1 VVDNQPLVMD
11 FSIPVNQKLDL
22 NLVESSF
29 DLMSNPFFTMTKRK
43 AWMMPTP
50 FVLNDAVI
58 IKQKVKVSL
67 KAVEQISMNAGKPK
81 RIER

>member
-1 VVDNQPLVMD
+1 
-11 FSIPVNQKLDL
+11 
-22 NLVESSF
+22 
-29 DLMSNPFFTMTKRK
+29 MSNPFFTMTKRK